1 MNTKVLSIIISLSLA
16 ATVNGQI
23 RKDQTLSLTLDNV
36 PITTALNMIA
46 AQNGL
51 NLVVAGEV
59 SGRVTLR
66 LENVAVGAALDAILV
81 ANGYNYFLKDNVIVV
96 KSASSDAAGE
106 LETRV
111 VNLKYINP
119 STAEKA
125 ISGLKSP
132 RGSVAILDRAGQ
144 PGQTGQTDQSGSNST
159 YQANRIVVTDYPSLV
174 GRLVDIITEIDIP
187 ERSIMIEAKIIETTI
202 DAAKNLGLTW
212 PTELTAKL
220 SDKASSSSSS
230 TTTTT
235 TQNSAGTYDPAN
247 GNWAW
252 GKLSVNEAQIILNML
267 ETSGNSRLVSDP
279 RITTLENHEA
289 VFKFE
294 TIIPIQTINRFTE
307 GAATSDIVTFE
318 DKAVGISLRVVPRI
332 NEAGT
337 ITLEVQ
343 PQVEDI
349 LRYVGT
355 EQNQKPV
362 TASRS
367 IHTWVT
373 VKDGESVALGGLLKE
388 GEIEK
393 IQRVPLLGHIPILGS
408 LLFTSKSREKSSTDL
423 MILITPHILQ

>member
-1 MNTKVLSIIISLSLA
+1 MNTKVLTAIIGLTCA
-16 ATVNGQI
+16 AAANGQLPQD
-23 RKDQTLSLTLDNV
+23 KTLSLTLDNV

-59 SGRVTLR
+59 DGRVTLR
-66 LENVAVGAALDAILV
+66 LENVAVGTALDAVLV

-96 KSASSDAAGE
+96 KSAGSDAAGE

-111 VNLKYINP
+111 VNLKYASP
-119 STAEKA
+119 VTAQKA
-125 ISGLKSP
+125 IAAMKSP
-132 RGSVAILDRAGQ
+132 KGTVAILDRTVDSGQNDQTAGV
-144 PGQTGQTDQSGSNST
+144 ST
-159 YQANRIVVTDYPSLV
+159 YQANRIVVTDYPGLV
-174 GRLVDIITEIDIP
+174 DRLVAIITEIDVP
-187 ERSIMIEAKIIETTI
+187 ERSVMIEAKIIETTV
-202 DAAKNLGLTW
+202 DAARNLGLTW
-212 PTELTAKL
+212 PTELTGRM
-220 SDKASSSSSS
+220 SDDKASSSTSS
-230 TTTTT
+230 TT
-235 TQNSAGTYDPAN
+235 QSRNAAGAYNPSN
-247 GNWAW
+247 GDWTW
-252 GKLSVNEAQIILNML
+252 GKLSVDEAKMILNML

-318 DKAVGISLRVVPRI
+318 DKAVGISLRVMPRI

-337 ITLEVQ
+337 VTLEVQ

-355 EQNQKPV
+355 EANQKPV

-393 IQRVPLLGHIPILGS
+393 IQRVPLLGHIPILGR
-408 LLFTSKSREKSSTDL
+408 LLFSSKSKEKSSTDL
-423 MILITPHILQ
+423 TILITPHILQ